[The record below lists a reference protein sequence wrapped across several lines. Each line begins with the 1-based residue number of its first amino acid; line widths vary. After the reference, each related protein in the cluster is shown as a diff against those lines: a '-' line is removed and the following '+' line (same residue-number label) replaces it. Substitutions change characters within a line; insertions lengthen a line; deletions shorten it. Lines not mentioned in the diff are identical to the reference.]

1 MSGDHQDDAKEDSQ
15 RAKHC
20 LNVLDS
26 HKGGILGHD
35 HRSTTEIYLNISP
48 ELILDDFQREW

>member
-1 MSGDHQDDAKEDSQ
+1 MKSQHQKHAKVVSQ
-15 RAKHC
+15 RAKQR

-35 HRSTTEIYLNISP
+35 HVRATEIYLNISP
-48 ELILDDFQREW
+48 DLVLDDFQREW